1 MNEQVLVVDDDQAT
15 VNLLRRLLTRDGY
28 MVDVATGGLEALE
41 HALRRQP
48 ELVLLDLR
56 LPGLDGLEVCRR
68 LREGG
73 DEAILVLTANDETES
88 CVQALNAGA
97 DDFVTKPFDAD
108 ELLARMRAL
117 LRRRRCRK
125 DDDLRFAGL
134 IVDPRSREVRRGG
147 RQVELSP
154 KEFDLLEAFM
164 RSPRT
169 VLTFD
174 ELLSRAWGDTYYN
187 RNVITVYVG
196 YLRDKLEAAG
206 EPRLIHTVP
215 RVGYILKERQDQ

>member
-1 MNEQVLVVDDDQAT
+1 MNEHVLVVDDDQPT
-15 VNLLRRLLTRDGY
+15 LNLLQRLLERDGY
-28 MVDVATGGLEALE
+28 VVDMAHGGLEALA
-41 HALRRQP
+41 HALERQP

-73 DEAILVLTANDETES
+73 DEAILVLTASDHTAS
-88 CVQALNAGA
+88 CVAALNAGA
-97 DDFVTKPFDAD
+97 DDYVTKPFEGE

-117 LRRRRCRK
+117 LRRRGCRHK
-125 DDDLRFAGL
+125 DDLRFADL
-134 IVDPRSREVRRGG
+134 MLDLQAREVRRGS
-147 RQVELSP
+147 RAIDLSP
-154 KEFDLLEAFM
+154 KEFELLAAFM
-164 RSPRT
+164 RTPRT

-187 RNVITVYVG
+187 RNLVTVYVG